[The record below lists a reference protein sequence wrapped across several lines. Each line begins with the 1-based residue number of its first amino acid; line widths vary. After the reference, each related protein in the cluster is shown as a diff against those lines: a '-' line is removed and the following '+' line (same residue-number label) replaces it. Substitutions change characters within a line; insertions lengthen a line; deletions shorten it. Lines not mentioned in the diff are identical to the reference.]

1 MTTISTMTMMLHM
14 RVMTN
19 NMAAVMNLLVFFL
32 TMSVYN
38 FLALLNVGRVDYLLA
53 LLVLLFLRD
62 LVTLLVLLVMTL
74 WAMGVSMMGSLSIS
88 FTLVVAVM
96 TIRAMMLNMRVMTNN
111 MRAVVNLSV
120 FLLTVS
126 VGNILTLLNVG
137 GVYNM
142 LTLIMFSM
150 LGDLVALVVL
160 LVMTAW
166 TT

>member
-1 MTTISTMTMMLHM
+1 MLHM

-19 NMAAVMNLLVFFL
+19 NMAAVMDLFVFFL
-32 TMSVYN
+32 TMSVHN
-38 FLALLNVGRVDYLLA
+38 LLA

-74 WAMGVSMMGSLSIS
+74 GAMGVSIGVSMMGSLSIS
-88 FTLVVAVM
+88 FTLMVAVM
-96 TIRAMMLNMRVMTNN
+96 TIRAIMLNMRVMSNN
-111 MRAVVNLSV
+111 MRTVVNLSV
-120 FLLTVS
+120 FFLTVS

-137 GVYNM
+137 CVYNM
-142 LTLIMFSM
+142 LTLIMFLM

-160 LVMTAW
+160 LVMTTW